1 MTTKMRC
8 CKLKS
13 LFAGLV
19 VETGEGCRRWASQDE
34 HFGCTLC
41 AARFRALSFR
51 RAWRVSLNP
60 NFVAQKHNNATV

>member
-19 VETGEGCRRWASQDE
+19 LEREEGRRRWAIQDE

-41 AARFRALSFR
+41 AVRFRALPFR
-51 RAWRVSLNP
+51 RAWRVTLNP
-60 NFVAQKHNNATV
+60 NFVEKKHNSATV